1 MIRLLSDE
9 LRHLHQITTTI
20 VGHPRKRAATG
31 HLDVLEVEVERLPGS
46 LKALV
51 ITSDLQGYDAQA
63 LHMEPGQRRLMGHAV
78 AEELDL
84 LCELGSLPDALHTGV
99 MLLGDLWAEP
109 MLDKMGGLGDVEGVW
124 GSFVARFRWVA
135 GVAGNHDLFAGQA
148 AFGAVFDRWAN
159 TYAIDGQ
166 VVEIDGLR
174 VGGVSGVIG
183 KNNKAWRVP
192 EEEFLGRLD
201 RVLRKRPDVVLLHH
215 GPDSDTGRGSPE
227 IREVIERHSPTL
239 ICCGH
244 CYWSDPIARL
254 GQGSTVINADSRVV
268 VLRSA

>member
-9 LRHLHQITTTI
+9 LKPIHQIATTI
-20 VGHPRKRAATG
+20 VGHPRKRAAPG
-31 HLDVLEVEVERLPGS
+31 QLDVLEIEVERLPGD

-51 ITSDLQGYDAQA
+51 IASDLQGYDEQA
-63 LHMEPGQRRLMGHAV
+63 LYQEPAERRLMGHAV
-78 AEELDL
+78 AQELDT
-84 LCELGSLPDALHTGV
+84 LCELGILPDAIQTGV

-124 GSFVARFRWVA
+124 RSFVERFRWVA

-148 AFGAVFDRWAN
+148 AFGHVFDRWAN
-159 TYAIDGQ
+159 TYALDGQ
-166 VVEIDGLR
+166 VVELDGLT

-183 KNNKAWRVP
+183 KKGKAWRVP
-192 EEEFLGRLD
+192 QSEFLGRLE

-244 CYWSDPIARL
+244 CYWPDPLATFS
-254 GQGSTVINADSRVV
+254 QGTQVINADSRVV